1 MPHRVIKGIAVSP
14 GVAVGPALVVRWEP
28 PVVPDVTI
36 RADQVGRETR
46 RLEAAMAYAGE
57 RITRSRARA
66 AERAGEEEAR
76 IFDAQLMMLEDHDLN
91 AGVDRLI
98 KENHFSAERAFQLKM
113 QTTRYYSW
121 AASTPMKTRL
131 ALLQLTVTR

>member
-36 RADQVGRETR
+36 RADQVARETR
-46 RLEAAMAYAGE
+46 RLDEAMAYAGE
-57 RITRSRARA
+57 RIGRSRARA

-76 IFDAQLMMLEDHDLN
+76 IFDAQLMGLHRLCCRRA
-91 AGVDRLI
+91 AGLVRGMWRSSLARHGHGSCRLYP
-98 KENHFSAERAFQLKM
+98 E
-113 QTTRYYSW
+113 
-121 AASTPMKTRL
+121 
-131 ALLQLTVTR
+131 